1 MKGAYKLAKFVI
13 NGGNTL
19 EGEVK
24 INGAKNAA
32 LPILAA
38 ALLADSP
45 SILKDIPDLR
55 DVSNLCE
62 IIKGMGAR
70 VERSGL
76 TVEIDPKS
84 LDKTETDKEL
94 AKKQI
99 ANNIYKVARENYK
112 KELGFDL
119 QLNPKERELYAN
131 ELYEGINEQSDEERK
146 KLYSNKNV
154 NKNSGSVTTV
164 KPHNRKGTKGVRGH
178 YRKTK
183 SSDLI

>member
-1 MKGAYKLAKFVI
+1 MVDTHKVRELALYTENDYNTHKTILEPTYKNFARRKEKGNY
-13 NGGNTL
+13 
-19 EGEVK
+19 
-24 INGAKNAA
+24 
-32 LPILAA
+32 
-38 ALLADSP
+38 
-45 SILKDIPDLR
+45 
-55 DVSNLCE
+55 
-62 IIKGMGAR
+62 
-70 VERSGL
+70 
-76 TVEIDPKS
+76 
-84 LDKTETDKEL
+84 DKEL